1 MKLDATIVVPTI
13 VIVAT
18 LIVGWLMAWLDIRQ
32 LRKENTKLENDFW
45 QEHDFTEQL
54 VERVAELK
62 ERNYWLEKLTT
73 EEDLSDLKKPRKEA
87 PAGDS
92 QSPQSRSAYWQ
103 VQSYYALHPTRVGK
117 NQSGADS
124 GTS

>member
-1 MKLDATIVVPTI
+1 MKLNATIVVPAI
-13 VIVAT
+13 CVFAT
-18 LIVGWLMAWLDIRQ
+18 LIVGWFLAWQDIRQ
-32 LRKENTKLENDFW
+32 LRKENARLENDYW
-45 QEHDFTEQL
+45 QEHDFAEQL

-62 ERNYWLEKLTT
+62 DQIYWLEKLTT